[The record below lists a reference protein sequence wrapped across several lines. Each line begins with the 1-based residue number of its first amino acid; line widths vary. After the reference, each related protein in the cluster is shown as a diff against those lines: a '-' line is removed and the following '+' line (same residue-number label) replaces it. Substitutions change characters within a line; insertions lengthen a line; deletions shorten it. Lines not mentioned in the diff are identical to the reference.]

1 MGVDIYFVS
10 GKKEFSCRLYW
21 ISNLIDDYSEQYNK
35 AAPELIVGKNLNEK
49 EIKELYDFLK
59 FSFLQLKNDK
69 KYALSKFDSV
79 YFKKTEEI
87 QKSLQHMI
95 KLLNKKRQSNTKLM
109 PKLRGIIERL
119 ENFKVAYGDDPSE
132 RKKEIT
138 EEYNDR
144 ISMVTKVNLSLK
156 NIIEKNGSVSID

>member
-21 ISNLIDDYSEQYNK
+21 ITNLIDDYFEQYNK
-35 AAPELIVGKNLNEK
+35 TVPNPIVGKNLNEK

-59 FSFLQLKNDK
+59 FSLLQLKNEK
-69 KYALSKFDSV
+69 EKALSKFDSV

-87 QKSLQHMI
+87 RQLLKQMI
-95 KLLNKKRQSNTKLM
+95 ELLNKKGQIDIKLM
-109 PKLRGIIERL
+109 PRLQGIIIRL
-119 ENFKVAYGDDPSE
+119 ENYYGAHNDNPSE
-132 RKKEIT
+132 QKKEIT
-138 EEYNDR
+138 EEYNER
-144 ISMVTKVNLSLK
+144 ISLVTKINLLLK